1 MGVLAPGP
9 VYAWLFD
16 QPWKNYSKKEEIEEL
31 KGELK
36 KRNKSLKILKDAKR
50 DIEHDLN
57 KKVEL
62 LETKLKAANEI
73 QAKERTEVKAKIQ
86 KANKKFKDA
95 TENEAKLEF
104 EKVTFERMKETRSM
118 PSLSIPN
125 PYFTS
130 ALLRSPIGCYLFPPK
145 QTLLE
150 MPELIHQR
158 AVEEMN

>member
-1 MGVLAPGP
+1 M
-9 VYAWLFD
+9 
-16 QPWKNYSKKEEIEEL
+16 
-31 KGELK
+31 
-36 KRNKSLKILKDAKR
+36 KILKDAKR

-118 PSLSIPN
+118 PILTSLLPFYGHPLVATYFHPN
-125 PYFTS
+125 KHF
-130 ALLRSPIGCYLFPPK
+130 
-145 QTLLE
+145 
-150 MPELIHQR
+150 
-158 AVEEMN
+158 